1 MIERED
7 VRLWFSMIGTVGGVP
22 AFVLVI
28 WAIWFVWFDLAPP
41 TMLVT
46 APRGSSGLVQA
57 KATIPPPSA
66 AKPVAPPLAAQTLK
80 PLSTT
85 PTAGD
90 AHAYADPTQPGLA
103 QAEAPAP
110 PLRQQPTEVVLAPP
124 DAKASEVASAPPTV
138 APPMAGEVPA
148 YPNPA
153 QPVLAQAE
161 APAPP
166 PRQQPTE
173 VVLAPPDA
181 KASEVASAPPTV
193 APPMVG
199 EVPAYPN
206 PVQPVLAQVEATAR
220 QLRQQPTE
228 GVAAPPDARA
238 SKVASAPPTVALPI
252 ASDAPAYPNP
262 VQDISTVVSS
272 VMPAQPAALKPSEPI
287 EGPIPLPRP
296 KPRVIAHV
304 SRTVL
309 ARSPVAA
316 TSRRPS
322 SHHAAKSVNAT
333 ERDRFP

>member
-7 VRLWFSMIGTVGGVP
+7 VRLWFSMIATVGGVP
-22 AFVLVI
+22 AFVLLI

-41 TMLVT
+41 TMFVT
-46 APRGSSGLVQA
+46 APRGSLGLVHA
-57 KATIPPPSA
+57 KATKPPPSA
-66 AKPVAPPLAAQTLK
+66 AKPVAPALAAQTLK
-80 PLSTT
+80 PSSTT
-85 PTAGD
+85 PMAGD
-90 AHAYADPTQPGLA
+90 AHAYADPAQPVLA

-148 YPNPA
+148 YPDPA
-153 QPVLAQAE
+153 QPVLAEVE
-161 APAPP
+161 APAPEL
-166 PRQQPTE
+166 RHQPMGG
-173 VVLAPPDA
+173 VAALPDA
-181 KASEVASAPPTV
+181 K
-193 APPMVG
+193 
-199 EVPAYPN
+199 
-206 PVQPVLAQVEATAR
+206 
-220 QLRQQPTE
+220 
-228 GVAAPPDARA
+228 A

-252 ASDAPAYPNP
+252 PSDAPGYPNP
-262 VQDISTVVSS
+262 AQDISTVVSS
-272 VMPAQPAALKPSEPI
+272 VMPAQPAALKLSEQI

-309 ARSPVAA
+309 ARSPVVA